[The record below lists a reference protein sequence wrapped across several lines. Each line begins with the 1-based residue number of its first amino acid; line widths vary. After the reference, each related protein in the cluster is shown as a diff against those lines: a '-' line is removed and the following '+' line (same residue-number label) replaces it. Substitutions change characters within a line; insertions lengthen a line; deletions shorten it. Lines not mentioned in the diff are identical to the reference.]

1 MTGRGHKLVI
11 SVNMAQLILKS
22 NSKNET
28 IRFGKRL
35 AKALKPGSVIAFVG
49 NLGSGKT
56 TWIQGL
62 ASGLGVEQSHVKSP
76 TFVVFH
82 IYKGKYPVY
91 HFDLYR
97 LEDSSEL
104 DAIGFDEFVGDV
116 NSVSFIEWAD
126 RAKKELPKDCLTIK
140 LADKG
145 DNLREFRLS
154 AGGPESKKILEQ
166 FKK

>member
-1 MTGRGHKLVI
+1 M
-11 SVNMAQLILKS
+11 SQLILKS

-35 AKALKPGSVIAFVG
+35 AKSLKPGSVVAFVG

-62 ASGLGVEQSHVKSP
+62 ASGLGAEQSDVKSP
-76 TFVVFH
+76 TFVLFH
-82 IYKGKYPVY
+82 IYKAEFPVY

-97 LEDSSEL
+97 LEHPGEL
-104 DAIGFDEFVGDV
+104 DAIGFDEFVGDK
-116 NSVSFIEWAD
+116 NSVSFVEWAD

-145 DNLREFRLS
+145 GDRREFHLS

-166 FKK
+166 FKKS